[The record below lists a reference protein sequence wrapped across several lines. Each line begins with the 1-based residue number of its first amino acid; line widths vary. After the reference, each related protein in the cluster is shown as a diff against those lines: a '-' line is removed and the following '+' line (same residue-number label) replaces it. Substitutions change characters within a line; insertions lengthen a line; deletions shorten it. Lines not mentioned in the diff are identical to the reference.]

1 MLIYEDP
8 RIGDVL
14 LYQAGEEV
22 NYVIDSVT
30 VEAGIPACS
39 IGQVLGMQTSSGQ
52 YTQLTPGATDGT
64 QNVAGIL
71 LEQIVLPLGSVSPLS
86 NTVYNVLR
94 RGPAIV
100 KSTGLVYTAGMTS
113 GQIATVATQ
122 LLALGIKIE
131 TAFGV

>member
-14 LYQAGEEV
+14 LWQTGEEV
-22 NYVIDSVT
+22 NYVVSTVT
-30 VEAGIPACS
+30 VEAGIPACV

-52 YTQLTPGATDGT
+52 YTQLTPAASDGT

-71 LEQIVLPLGSVSPLS
+71 LEPITLPLGSVSPLS
-86 NTVYNVLR
+86 TNQYNVLT
-94 RGPAIV
+94 RGPAVV

>member
-14 LYQAGEEV
+14 LWQSGEEV
-22 NYVIDSVT
+22 NYVITTVT
-30 VEAGIPACS
+30 VEAGIPAS
-39 IGQVLGMQTSSGQ
+39 TIGQVLGMQTSSGQ
-52 YTQLTPGATDGT
+52 YTQLTPGASDGT

-71 LEQIVLPLGSVSPLS
+71 LEMITLPLGSVSPLS
-86 NTVYNVLR
+86 TNQYNVLT
-94 RGPAIV
+94 RGPAVV